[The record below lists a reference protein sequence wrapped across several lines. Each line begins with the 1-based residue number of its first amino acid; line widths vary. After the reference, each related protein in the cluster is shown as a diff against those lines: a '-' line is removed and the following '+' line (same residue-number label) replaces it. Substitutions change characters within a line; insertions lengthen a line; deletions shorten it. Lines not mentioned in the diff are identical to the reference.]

1 MQLTNKPGNGQT
13 ENGQPEKEKGASVRS
28 LLSAASASLLLA
40 APLAHAVDASDQTW
54 RIDAG
59 ALRYSER
66 GRINVSELNFRVRNQ
81 LGEDDA
87 VSLRADYDSVSG
99 ASPTGAVKTQT
110 TSSASG
116 GAPTATF
123 QAARTAVGVD
133 WETSVSPDTRLTLA
147 GDTSSQKSYGSAG
160 LGASVARDFNQRNT
174 TLVFGAGYSVDTI
187 RPTGGIRAELA
198 ANDTAPIRTA
208 SEKKDQVDL
217 QLGVTQVLTRETLLQ
232 LNLVHSSA
240 SGYMTNPYKIVSVVH
255 PVTGET
261 LSYPALTE
269 KRPDKRDSNALYAQV
284 NHAFTSGILY
294 SSYRYFQD
302 DWGIKAHTVDF
313 KYRQPVTE
321 ELYVQPNIRMYTQSA
336 ADFYRSMLYNG
347 ETPTYASAD
356 YRMTKM
362 HSFAIGL
369 KLGYKPSSGGEFTAR
384 VEAMRQDGELH
395 PQDAI
400 GVQKQTD
407 AFPVLEAV
415 LFHIGYTLSF

>member
-1 MQLTNKPGNGQT
+1 M
-13 ENGQPEKEKGASVRS
+13 
-28 LLSAASASLLLA
+28 
-40 APLAHAVDASDQTW
+40 
-54 RIDAG
+54 
-59 ALRYSER
+59 
-66 GRINVSELNFRVRNQ
+66 
-81 LGEDDA
+81 
-87 VSLRADYDSVSG
+87 
-99 ASPTGAVKTQT
+99 
-110 TSSASG
+110 
-116 GAPTATF
+116 
-123 QAARTAVGVD
+123 
-133 WETSVSPDTRLTLA
+133 
-147 GDTSSQKSYGSAG
+147 
-160 LGASVARDFNQRNT
+160 
-174 TLVFGAGYSVDTI
+174 
-187 RPTGGIRAELA
+187 
-198 ANDTAPIRTA
+198 
-208 SEKKDQVDL
+208 
-217 QLGVTQVLTRETLLQ
+217 LTRETLLQ
-232 LNLVHSSA
+232 LNLIHSSA

-384 VEAMRQDGELH
+384 VEAMRQDGEQH

-400 GVQKQTD
+400 GVQKLTD
-407 AFPVLEAV
+407 AFPALEAILFTSAIPCRSDALMPVCVKQRPSSPPKIRPAEKRPVSLLTASEGQVVGEFPALGGPCEV
-415 LFHIGYTLSF
+415 LLDMPDPEAARYLIGLAAGEAWRIESKFSRYNASGIVHQINNANGKPVTLDEESGALIDLPTLPPAQRRRV